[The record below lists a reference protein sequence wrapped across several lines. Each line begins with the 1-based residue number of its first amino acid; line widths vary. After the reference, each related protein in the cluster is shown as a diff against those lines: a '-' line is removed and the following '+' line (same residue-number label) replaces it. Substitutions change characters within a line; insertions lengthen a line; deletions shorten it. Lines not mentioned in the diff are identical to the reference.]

1 MTIPGGFGATLVG
14 GLVSA
19 MLYGI
24 TTLQTYVY
32 YMHYSEDDSIIK
44 FIVAAVWVLDTLHV
58 AFMCHVLYYYLI
70 TNYGVLMSL
79 EYVVWSFPASIMVNT
94 LVITMVQSFFAHK
107 IYHLCRH
114 KVRWLVTAPIILL
127 LVAQLGISGDVS
139 TGFGTARETNSSN
152 QDAAT
157 AVVTFLNNAVT
168 YAAYIRFYTATPAL
182 ATALLAE
189 VFNTV
194 SLCVLLYERGSR
206 SAVPRTKRLLNT
218 LIVYAVNRCVLTLLV
233 VIAEVTMV
241 RMTYCKTTMAL
252 STFFQ
257 DANDIV
263 AWTMAL
269 TWLSPKLYANSL
281 LASLNTRQHLR
292 SQVSG
297 LESDQRVN
305 AVRFASPPKLSGDTG
320 SSKGGVQQFDEC
332 KVTVIDIAT
341 RGAFDEATTL
351 RREAELLG
359 LLAPAS
365 RKCCVTA
372 GTVIYHLQAPR
383 TFGSRC
389 PSPGPLPLLLLLVPP
404 KPNPYIPRLSQALPR
419 THPHKRQLGSSI
431 LLSLLIVLADECP
444 STYAN
449 SPSSGTKHT
458 YAWFQIIRAVVSTE
472 ARAIV
477 QPSWIAL

>member
-1 MTIPGGFGATLVG
+1 MSTLHVKVIWHNDSTG
-14 GLVSA
+14 
-19 MLYGI
+19 
-24 TTLQTYVY
+24 TYVY

-79 EYVVWSFPASIMVNT
+79 EYVASIMVNT

-127 LVAQLGISGDVS
+127 LVAQLG
-139 TGFGTARETNSSN
+139 FGT
-152 QDAAT
+152 AT

-233 VIAEVTMV
+233 VIAEVTM
-241 RMTYCKTTMAL
+241 
-252 STFFQ
+252 

-351 RREAELLG
+351 RREAE
-359 LLAPAS
+359 
-365 RKCCVTA
+365 V
-372 GTVIYHLQAPR
+372 
-383 TFGSRC
+383 
-389 PSPGPLPLLLLLVPP
+389 
-404 KPNPYIPRLSQALPR
+404 
-419 THPHKRQLGSSI
+419 
-431 LLSLLIVLADECP
+431 
-444 STYAN
+444 
-449 SPSSGTKHT
+449 
-458 YAWFQIIRAVVSTE
+458 
-472 ARAIV
+472 
-477 QPSWIAL
+477 

>member
-14 GLVSA
+14 GL
-19 MLYGI
+19 
-24 TTLQTYVY
+24 TYVY

-44 FIVAAVWVLDTLHV
+44 FIVAAV
-58 AFMCHVLYYYLI
+58 CEYYSVCI

-233 VIAEVTMV
+233 VIAEVTM
-241 RMTYCKTTMAL
+241 
-252 STFFQ
+252 

-389 PSPGPLPLLLLLVPP
+389 PSPSPLPLLLLLVPP

-431 LLSLLIVLADECP
+431 LFSLLIVLADECP

-458 YAWFQIIRAVVSTE
+458 YAWFQIICAVVSTE
-472 ARAIV
+472 ALAIV